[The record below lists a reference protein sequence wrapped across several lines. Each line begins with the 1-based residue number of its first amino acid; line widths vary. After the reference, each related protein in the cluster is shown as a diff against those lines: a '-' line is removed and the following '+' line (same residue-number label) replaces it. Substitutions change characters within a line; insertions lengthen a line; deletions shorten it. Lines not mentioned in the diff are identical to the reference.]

1 MSGRALVAE
10 KASARRSWRDNTIHK
25 SVPLPGPKQNRG
37 RGGVDG
43 RFDYGEVN
51 NK

>member
-1 MSGRALVAE
+1 VRVDQSLVE
-10 KASARRSWRDNTIHK
+10 RPYIGLFQGQ
-25 SVPLPGPKQNRG
+25 VINRG

-51 NK
+51 NQ